1 MEAAYSRIGPWAWVA
16 GAVLI
21 GDAPSAYGRQPS
33 ERRDNIK
40 AVAGWV
46 GKHFLDGFL
55 SATGSVNQAFPE
67 LHTNILTA

>member
-21 GDAPSAYGRQPS
+21 GGAAFWYGRQPS

-40 AVAGWV
+40 AVAGRV
-46 GKHFLDGFL
+46 GKHFLDGYL